1 MIKCLLFFIML
12 VNASVCVAGNNKTDQ
27 KTAISA
33 NSTTQQST
41 LNPLSPPATRSPQD
55 TLFEFLDK
63 SRKAIGIIQNIQQR
77 AMQKDGVFYS
87 PEDIAQGNYAEE
99 LLEQAIRTI
108 NLSDIPEA
116 NRSRVGLERALML
129 KEILERIP
137 LPERDAIPDQ
147 NAVTTGDKKLQRW
160 EIPGTEIAIV
170 RGIKE
175 RYIDEY
181 LFSPETVH
189 RIPQFFAEVKQL
201 PPVDP
206 AMQSQYN
213 FYDYYTST
221 PGRILPPK
229 WSLWLPDWSK
239 DELYLDQ
246 TLWQWIALGV
256 TLLILLSISTYLI
269 RWYLR
274 VSHNENHTI
283 IDLVI
288 PLIISLLLWGAHYL
302 IGDVFNITSD
312 IFVLI
317 SFLLNSLTFIAASW
331 FTYTFINWIA
341 EKIWEKQE
349 ISANTIDA
357 SLIRTLLRLVA
368 VVGAATVIYFGAQSL
383 GVPIAP
389 LLAGFGALGLA
400 IGIGAQEYFKNVVG
414 GLTLFLD
421 RPVRVGEL
429 CEFEDIRGRV
439 EEIGLR
445 STRIR
450 TLENLLVIVPNSHF
464 STANITNISRIPSWI
479 LKSQIG
485 LRYETTR
492 EQLQT
497 IMEELR
503 QYLEEAA
510 WIERYRVNFSSLG
523 DYSLDISIKATVATP
538 NKEEFLKHQETFLLK
553 TMQIV
558 EAAGTDFAFPSQT
571 LYLEQQE

>member
-27 KTAISA
+27 KTVISA

-77 AMQKDGVFYS
+77 AMQEDGFFHS

-137 LPERDAIPDQ
+137 LPKRDAIPDQ
-147 NAVTTGDKKLQRW
+147 NTVTTGDKKLQRW

-269 RWYLR
+269 RWYLH

-288 PLIISLLLWGAHYL
+288 PLIISLLLWGEHYL

-317 SFLLNSLTFIAASW
+317 SFLLHSLTFIAASW

-503 QYLEEAA
+503 QYLEEAT